1 MTVSKY
7 RTLYAVAKKV
17 AIGLNLRR
25 EETAAEIDISS
36 WTKKHCCRKKL

>member
-17 AIGLNLRR
+17 AIGLSLVR
-25 EETAAEIDISS
+25 EETAAEIDILS
-36 WTKKHCCRKKL
+36 WARKQYCR